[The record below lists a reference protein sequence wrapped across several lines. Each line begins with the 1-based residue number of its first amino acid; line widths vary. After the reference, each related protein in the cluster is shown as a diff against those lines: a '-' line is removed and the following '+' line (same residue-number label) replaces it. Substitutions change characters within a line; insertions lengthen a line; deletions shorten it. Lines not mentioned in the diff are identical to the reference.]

1 MIASICRKSRCRQR
15 LCRRN
20 STFHAELSQQE
31 KKCRQ
36 ALQSV
41 KKADAGRGAAAPQA
55 GRGGAAPAK
64 SPLPFGEGAGGGALR
79 SAFSLEKDF
88 IDKLKCCQA
97 LFSWVEY
104 RGASRRNWQFVD
116 LLHNKFQNIEGIR
129 SVNRP
134 EQLPCNTEDLRK
146 KLAMHNTVR
155 WQVPPFYFYS
165 KAFLYAYLI
174 ESIQP
179 DIFSGYPAVFSIG
192 SKTTCESVG

>member
-1 MIASICRKSRCRQR
+1 
-15 LCRRN
+15 L
-20 STFHAELSQQE
+20 
-31 KKCRQ
+31 Q
-36 ALQSV
+36 AFAG
-41 KKADAGRGAAAPQA
+41 KADAGNVFAAGTALSTQNCHNK
-55 GRGGAAPAK
+55 RK
-64 SPLPFGEGAGGGALR
+64 SAVRHF
-79 SAFSLEKDF
+79 
-88 IDKLKCCQA
+88 
-97 LFSWVEY
+97 FSWVEY